1 MRAFSPFTQRALHPV
16 EGAVIYPAAE
26 RRADLTEPTLGE
38 DDWGEPV
45 TPETPADLVPV
56 LDRAPDFVWQPD
68 EVRRVW
74 SEEGLEEISLKGAS
88 ELDPFPQGQPFSF
101 EAQRPAIAARGLAEA
116 ETELTGFVRGG
127 NRVVVAFPHA
137 GEALRTEN
145 LLRRADARVVEP
157 GEELPEQPELLFAV
171 APARRGFVWRELG
184 LVLLPDTQVFRK
196 RPPRA
201 DRRLG
206 RALASFADLRTGDF
220 IVHEDHGVGKLLG
233 FETKE
238 VAGVTRDYLF
248 LAFRGEDR
256 LYVPHEQLGKVS
268 KYIGADA
275 GAPTLS
281 KLGGKAWQNLKAR
294 ARESV
299 RELATELIALYAQRQ
314 QAPGVAY
321 DLGHEWLERLE
332 TEFPY
337 RETEDQARAIE
348 AVKEDLEAPRPMDR
362 LVCGDVG
369 FGKTEVAVRAAF
381 AAAVNG
387 KQTLFLCPTT
397 ILAEQH
403 WNTFK
408 ARYLDFPVRVEMVS
422 RFRRPAETKQI
433 LKDFA
438 DGKIEVL
445 IGTHRVL
452 SRDVIPKDLGLVILD
467 EEQRFGVAQ
476 KELLRSLRLEVDVL
490 ALSATPIPRTL
501 HMSLSGLRDI
511 SIIET
516 PPEGRRPIRTTVGE
530 YDEELVKTA
539 LEREIARDGQ
549 AFYLHNRVE
558 TIDEAAEK
566 LRQLCPSLR
575 FIVAHG
581 QMRERELEEKMHAF
595 LRGDGDVLV
604 STTIIESGIDIPQA
618 NTLIVER
625 ADTLGLSQLYQIRGR
640 VGRSDVTAHAYLLY
654 PDATELSPEARARLS
669 TLADHTELGAGFQIA
684 MRDLE
689 IRGAG
694 DLLGA
699 EQSGHVAALGF
710 ELYVEML
717 AEAVAELQGQRRLA
731 TRPVRVDARVDAY
744 VPATYVASEALKID
758 IHRRLA
764 LAESDDELRELH
776 AALEDRY
783 GPVPEPVEHL
793 FAIQEAKLKLARL
806 GADYLVYRGGRA
818 TVGPLVLGLGGAARA
833 PRRLRHR
840 RLHERQAGG
849 LAARGGAQGSDLA
862 GRCYRDS
869 PSGGLNGHA
878 PNPPGAFSRY
888 EDLSPHHSSL
898 CARFALRSP
907 VAAAASD
914 DVPTDA
920 VAVVDGQEIAKSDYE
935 ALIEQARTSY
945 KNQKRD
951 FPKAGSQEF
960 QTLKNQVVQFLVQRE
975 QFEQEA
981 DELDVE
987 ITEKQVDARFAQI
1000 QKQYFGG
1007 DKKKYEKQLK
1017 DQGLTDEQVR
1027 KDIRSQIVSE
1037 KIFEEVTRTVK
1048 VTDKEI
1054 DEYYAKN
1061 KAQYGQPESREV
1073 RHILVKTKAKAD
1085 DVYAQLKGGADFAA
1099 LAKKLSEDTGSKDNG
1114 GKLTITKGQTVAPF
1128 DKKAFALK
1136 MNEISTPVKTEFGF
1150 HVIEALGDV
1159 KPAKVTPLKD
1169 VKASIRSSSSQTKKN
1184 ETMTEWVDELKQDYE
1199 DKVTYAIGFTPPP
1212 TATTTTGTTTA
1223 EERVAACLSPRRW
1236 SSSRS

>member
-1 MRAFSPFTQRALHPV
+1 MEGRGTQIPPFVMDRPVLHSFVRELLALERLQAFSAALPARARVSEPVLPLLLATLHEQLDRGLVVLVPEDADARDLAEAAGWFIGPERVALLPGRGVRWGSGLEPPPHLVGERARALTVLADGGLVAASASALAEGVPPESERPDPLRLEVGSEPGLGGLAEELALAGYERVERAEERGQFAVRGGLVDVFPTTGREPLRIEFFGDEIEQVRAFSPFTQRALHPV
-16 EGAVIYPAAE
+16 DGAVVYPAAE
-26 RRADLTEPTLGE
+26 RLADLLEPTLADEAEGE
-38 DDWGEPV
+38 RSFEVPH
-45 TPETPADLVPV
+45 DLVPV
-56 LDRAPDFVWQPD
+56 LDRVPDFVWEPE

-74 SEEGLEEISLKGAS
+74 SEEGLDEISLRGAS
-88 ELDPFPQGQPFSF
+88 ELDPFPQAQPFSF

-116 ETELTGFVRGG
+116 ENELNGFVNGG

-137 GEALRTEN
+137 GEAMRTDN
-145 LLRRADARVVEP
+145 LLRRAHSRVLES
-157 GEELPEQPELLFAV
+157 GEDLPEEPELLFAV

-201 DRRLG
+201 DKRLG
-206 RALASFADLRTGDF
+206 RALASFADLRTGDYV
-220 IVHEDHGVGKLLG
+220 VHEDHGVGRLLG

-256 LYVPHEQLGKVS
+256 LYVPHEQLGKIS
-268 KYIGADA
+268 KYIGADS
-275 GAPTLS
+275 GAPALS

-314 QAPGVAY
+314 QAPGNPY
-321 DLGHEWLERLE
+321 ELEHEWLERLE
-332 TEFPY
+332 AEFPY

-387 KQTLFLCPTT
+387 KQTLVLCPTT

-408 ARYLDFPVRVEMVS
+408 ARFRDFPVRVEMVS
-422 RFRRPAETKQI
+422 RFRKPAETKQI
-433 LKDFA
+433 LKDFGE
-438 DGKIEVL
+438 GKVEVL
-445 IGTHRVL
+445 VGTHRVL

-539 LEREIARDGQ
+539 LEREIERGGQ

-558 TIDEAAEK
+558 TIEEAAEK
-566 LRQLCPSLR
+566 LRQLAPNLR

-595 LRGDGDVLV
+595 LRGDADVLV

-654 PDATELSPEARARLS
+654 PDALELAPEARARLS

-717 AEAVAELQGQRRLA
+717 AEAVAELQGERRLA

-744 VPATYVASEALKID
+744 VPASYVASEALKID

-818 TVGPLVLGLGGAARA
+818 TVGPLVLGSAELRALRDVSDTAVYTSAKREVSQRTEALEGAIGLVDAIVEA
-833 PRRLRHR
+833 
-840 RLHERQAGG
+840 RQA
-849 LAARGGAQGSDLA
+849 A
-862 GRCYRDS
+862 
-869 PSGGLNGHA
+869 
-878 PNPPGAFSRY
+878 
-888 EDLSPHHSSL
+888 
-898 CARFALRSP
+898 
-907 VAAAASD
+907 
-914 DVPTDA
+914 
-920 VAVVDGQEIAKSDYE
+920 
-935 ALIEQARTSY
+935 
-945 KNQKRD
+945 
-951 FPKAGSQEF
+951 
-960 QTLKNQVVQFLVQRE
+960 
-975 QFEQEA
+975 
-981 DELDVE
+981 
-987 ITEKQVDARFAQI
+987 
-1000 QKQYFGG
+1000 
-1007 DKKKYEKQLK
+1007 
-1017 DQGLTDEQVR
+1017 
-1027 KDIRSQIVSE
+1027 
-1037 KIFEEVTRTVK
+1037 
-1048 VTDKEI
+1048 
-1054 DEYYAKN
+1054 
-1061 KAQYGQPESREV
+1061 
-1073 RHILVKTKAKAD
+1073 
-1085 DVYAQLKGGADFAA
+1085 
-1099 LAKKLSEDTGSKDNG
+1099 
-1114 GKLTITKGQTVAPF
+1114 
-1128 DKKAFALK
+1128 
-1136 MNEISTPVKTEFGF
+1136 
-1150 HVIEALGDV
+1150 
-1159 KPAKVTPLKD
+1159 
-1169 VKASIRSSSSQTKKN
+1169 
-1184 ETMTEWVDELKQDYE
+1184 
-1199 DKVTYAIGFTPPP
+1199 
-1212 TATTTTGTTTA
+1212 
-1223 EERVAACLSPRRW
+1223 
-1236 SSSRS
+1236 

>member
-1 MRAFSPFTQRALHPV
+1 MDRPALHIFVRELLEHERLRALAAALPTRARVSEPVLPLLLATLHEHLDRGIVCLLPEDADARDAAEAAGWFVGADRVALFPGRGVGWSSGLEPPPHLVGERARALDVLARGGLVCASAMAVAEGMPPAQHRPEPVRLEVGEEPGVDGLSEAFALAGYERVDRAEERGQFAVRGGIVDVFPTTGREPLRVEFFGDEIEQVRVFSPFTQRALHPV
-16 EGAVIYPAAE
+16 TDAVVYPAAE
-26 RRADLTEPTLGE
+26 RRGE
-38 DDWGEPV
+38 LVDPSNSLLLAEEGAAPV
-45 TPETPADLVPV
+45 VPADLVLALERV
-56 LDRAPDFVWQPD
+56 PDFIWQPE

-74 SEEGLEEISLKGAS
+74 AEEGLDPIGLKGTT
-88 ELDPFPQGQPFSF
+88 ELDPFPQSQPFAF
-101 EAQRPAIAARGLAEA
+101 EAQRPALAARGLAEA
-116 ETELTGFVRGG
+116 EQELGGFVRGG
-127 NRVVVAFPHA
+127 NRVVVAFPHG
-137 GEALRTEN
+137 GEALRTQN
-145 LLRRADARVVEP
+145 LLRRAAAKMLEP
-157 GEELPEQPELLFAV
+157 GADLPEEPELLFAV

-206 RALASFADLRTGDF
+206 RALATFADLRTGDF
-220 IVHEDHGVGKLLG
+220 IVHADHGVGKLLG

-248 LAFRGEDR
+248 VGFRGDDR

-275 GAPTLS
+275 SAPTLS
-281 KLGGKAWQNLKAR
+281 KLGGKAWANLKAR

-299 RELATELIALYAQRQ
+299 RELATELIGLYAQRQ
-314 QAPGVAY
+314 QAPGHAY
-321 DLGHEWLERLE
+321 ELENEWLERLE
-332 TEFPY
+332 AEFPY

-381 AAAVNG
+381 AIAVNG
-387 KQTLFLCPTT
+387 KQTLVLCPTT

-403 WNTFK
+403 WNTFR
-408 ARYLDFPVRVEMVS
+408 ARYRDFPVRVEMVS
-422 RFRRPAETKQI
+422 RFRTAAEAKKV

-438 DGKIEVL
+438 EGKVDVL
-445 IGTHRVL
+445 IGTHRIL
-452 SRDVIPKDLGLVILD
+452 SRDVIPKELGLVILD

-476 KELLRSLRLEVDVL
+476 KELIRSLRLEVDVL

-530 YDEELVKTA
+530 YDEELIRTA
-539 LEREIARDGQ
+539 LEREVERGGQ

-558 TIDEAAEK
+558 SIEEAAEK
-566 LRQLCPSLR
+566 LQQLCPKLR

-581 QMRERELEEKMHAF
+581 KMRERELEEKMHAF
-595 LRGDGDVLV
+595 LRNDADVLV

-625 ADTLGLSQLYQIRGR
+625 ADMLGLAQLYQIRGR

-654 PDATELSPEARARLS
+654 PDAQELTPEARARLS

-764 LAESDDELRELH
+764 LAETDDELRELH

-806 GADYLVYRGGRA
+806 GADYLIFRGGRA
-818 TVGPLVLGLGGAARA
+818 TVGPLVLGSSELRALRDVSDTAVYTSAKREVSRRTEALTGAIDLVDALVTA
-833 PRRLRHR
+833 
-840 RLHERQAGG
+840 RQA
-849 LAARGGAQGSDLA
+849 A
-862 GRCYRDS
+862 
-869 PSGGLNGHA
+869 
-878 PNPPGAFSRY
+878 
-888 EDLSPHHSSL
+888 
-898 CARFALRSP
+898 
-907 VAAAASD
+907 
-914 DVPTDA
+914 
-920 VAVVDGQEIAKSDYE
+920 
-935 ALIEQARTSY
+935 
-945 KNQKRD
+945 
-951 FPKAGSQEF
+951 
-960 QTLKNQVVQFLVQRE
+960 
-975 QFEQEA
+975 
-981 DELDVE
+981 
-987 ITEKQVDARFAQI
+987 
-1000 QKQYFGG
+1000 
-1007 DKKKYEKQLK
+1007 
-1017 DQGLTDEQVR
+1017 
-1027 KDIRSQIVSE
+1027 
-1037 KIFEEVTRTVK
+1037 
-1048 VTDKEI
+1048 
-1054 DEYYAKN
+1054 
-1061 KAQYGQPESREV
+1061 
-1073 RHILVKTKAKAD
+1073 
-1085 DVYAQLKGGADFAA
+1085 
-1099 LAKKLSEDTGSKDNG
+1099 
-1114 GKLTITKGQTVAPF
+1114 
-1128 DKKAFALK
+1128 
-1136 MNEISTPVKTEFGF
+1136 
-1150 HVIEALGDV
+1150 
-1159 KPAKVTPLKD
+1159 
-1169 VKASIRSSSSQTKKN
+1169 
-1184 ETMTEWVDELKQDYE
+1184 
-1199 DKVTYAIGFTPPP
+1199 
-1212 TATTTTGTTTA
+1212 
-1223 EERVAACLSPRRW
+1223 
-1236 SSSRS
+1236 